1 MTSRNRVS
9 STQFD
14 WSTDS
19 SPFLC
24 QVAKQIGWKTTADCS
39 EQVAAGLAG
48 SNWLEAAPILQL
60 FWQAQTFLAEQWRFP
75 DLQKHFTVGEWRFP
89 DLQKHSTVGE
99 WHFPDLQKHSTVGE
113 WKSNELPESL
123 PGLAKPSKP
132 WLSEVFVHNR

>member
-24 QVAKQIGWKTTADCS
+24 QVAKQIGWLSTTVCS
-39 EQVAAGLAG
+39 EQVVAGLAG

-60 FWQAQTFLAEQWRFP
+60 FWQAQTFPTE
-75 DLQKHFTVGEWRFP
+75 
-89 DLQKHSTVGE
+89 E

-113 WKSNELPESL
+113 WQSNELPKSL

-132 WLSEVFVHNR
+132 WLSEVVVHNR